1 MKQATNFEEAVALF
15 HEMVDSLK
23 KAKTTAEISRT
34 ERGAIQALQG
44 IHYYAA
50 YLGKDLKLAVQ
61 KADMRLRAEQQ
72 QRINQIINPEP
83 QVEPT
88 EKAAET
94 PSATEYAQYKK
105 LLSSAKKQFPSGST
119 IRNKKTGEKF
129 RVGTHMEVLAMPEL
143 DGASGVAVSI
153 LKDGPDREECTFY
166 NEGIEALLDEYELV
180 EPKPK
185 TTRKKTAR
193 KKK

>member
-1 MKQATNFEEAVALF
+1 MKQANNFEEAVALF

-23 KAKTTAEISRT
+23 KAKTTADISRT

-72 QRINQIINPEP
+72 RRINQIINPEL
-83 QVEPT
+83 QAEPT
-88 EKAAET
+88 KKMAET
-94 PSATEYAQYKK
+94 PSPIEYAQYKK

-129 RVGTHMEVLAMPEL
+129 RVGMHMEVLAMPEL
-143 DGASGVAVSI
+143 DGASGVAVTI
-153 LKDGPDREECTFY
+153 FKDGPDREEYTFC
-166 NEGIEALLDEYELV
+166 NERIEVLLDEYELV
-180 EPKPK
+180 EPTKK
-185 TTRKKTAR
+185 TTKKTAR